1 MTEPS
6 LWQYALTLW
15 KRPGVEHAALLL
27 QDQHS
32 LPVCLLLAALWLAG
46 RGVTPDAA
54 LAAALRDIA
63 EEWERERI
71 APLRRLRRQAGT
83 RADWADWKRA
93 LQDAELEAERL
104 LVSAL
109 ETRVAA
115 RPLPRAAQPLPAHGW
130 LLLVIPEMAGCEN
143 LTRAVDALLGAAQ
156 P

>member
-15 KRPGVEHAALLL
+15 KRPAVERAALLL
-27 QDQHS
+27 QDQHGI
-32 LPVCLLLAALWLAG
+32 PVCLLLAALWLAG
-46 RGVTPDAA
+46 RGVAPDAA
-54 LAAALRDIA
+54 LARALRDTA

-83 RADWADWKRA
+83 RPDWADWKRA

-109 ETRVAA
+109 EARVAA
-115 RPLPRAAQPLPAHGW
+115 RPLPRAAQPQ
-130 LLLVIPEMAGCEN
+130 
-143 LTRAVDALLGAAQ
+143 AAQ
-156 P
+156 GLSLIHI